1 MSLVDIPII
10 KYENGKTTN
19 IYDAVAQEEPLEIL
33 INDQPCHITMRLPG
47 EEIPLILGFLF
58 TEGVIGSIEEVLTL
72 SHCNDVSGNRMNVHL
87 KTSTDK
93 DLEKFISRKS
103 SSFTHCGT
111 CGKDIVTNLSQSLS
125 KIPKTVNITFPQLAE
140 FQSKLI
146 KGQQTF
152 QHTGGTHAAGIF
164 DRYGTLL
171 ALSEDIGRHNALDKS
186 IGKVLLARKA
196 DEAKI
201 LILSSRLSYEL
212 VSKAALLNME
222 IVTGVSSATS
232 LAVELAKNME
242 MTLIAFHRG
251 QRGNICSCPER
262 ITLEE

>member
-1 MSLVDIPII
+1 MSLVNIPII

-19 IYDAVAQEEPLEIL
+19 IYDAVAQEEPLEIF
-33 INDQPCHITMRLPG
+33 INDQPCHIAMRLPG
-47 EEIPLILGFLF
+47 EEIPLTLGFLF
-58 TEGVIGSIEEVLTL
+58 TEGVIGSVEEVLTL
-72 SHCNDVSGNRMNVHL
+72 SHCNDVSGNRINVQL
-87 KTSTDK
+87 KVSMDK
-93 DLEKFISRKS
+93 GLENFFSRKTPS
-103 SSFTHCGT
+103 STSCGT
-111 CGKDIVTNLSQSLS
+111 SGKDIVTGLSISLP
-125 KIPKTVNITFPQLAE
+125 KIPKTVNTTFPQLAE
-140 FQSKLI
+140 FQGRLI
-146 KGQQTF
+146 KGQQIF

-196 DEAKI
+196 GEAKI

-212 VSKAALLNME
+212 VSKAARLNIE
-222 IVTGVSSATS
+222 VVTGVSSATS

-262 ITLEE
+262 VVLEE